1 MRVSPSRSAAILGA
15 VALVA
20 TACGASE
27 SSGYGPRLAQ
37 GDDGAAQEGQD
48 LGIFPGRPVTFA
60 DTYAARANVVQTVAA
75 PLVEGDWDGNGW
87 IFAANEV
94 GQGVSVYDL
103 KSLTPIEFVY
113 SPDNPVPHHPYLSPD
128 QRWVSANARFGSSVI
143 VIDTHDGFETT
154 FLEFPEAADGED
166 VAGPLHGTYTSD
178 SGLFLVALQRSDRLG
193 VIDFTGD
200 EPEIVEVIDL
210 GDRPRDV
217 YITPDDAKAF
227 ITMQGENT
235 VAVVDVGTWDVR
247 YIERSDSDYSSAGG
261 GGGGMSEDGRFFAA
275 SNTPDDEVVIID
287 TGSEEVVHRI
297 EGIPMPV
304 NAEFLGNTSIVGTG
318 NRSDGSASFMDAETG
333 ELLATV
339 ETGGGANIPYMG
351 PDGHIWISHNGA
363 DFVSVLDPETF
374 EVVDEVGTGQNPHWI
389 HFLPSGSR
397 ALVTNWGEA
406 TLSVI
411 DTIRRTEIQK
421 VLTGLN
427 PNGIIVKTDVTPEQA
442 EQALA
447 RGLEDDAPHD
457 VELASEMVLPDPR
470 DDREQLFLNTCAQCH
485 DIGRIIR
492 NNTSSEEG
500 WREIVVRMKGNG
512 AQMTDEE
519 MEEITA
525 YLTDGQHQELEV
537 GTRYDEQHAGAETD
551 EGVGNTAP

>member
-1 MRVSPSRSAAILGA
+1 MRLSKSVAVLGA
-15 VALVA
+15 LALVA

-27 SSGYGPRLAQ
+27 SSGYVSRLAQ
-37 GDDGAAQEGQD
+37 GDEPAAGQD
-48 LGIFPGRPVTFA
+48 LGIFPGRNVAFA
-60 DTYAARANVVQTVAA
+60 DTYAVRSNVVQTISA
-75 PLVEGDWDGNGW
+75 PMPEEGQDWDGNGW

-128 QRWVSANARFGSSVI
+128 QRWVAANARFGSSVI
-143 VIDTHDGFETT
+143 AIDTHDDFATT
-154 FLEFPEAADGED
+154 FLEFPDAADGQD
-166 VAGPLHGTYTSD
+166 IAGPLHGTYTSD
-178 SGLFLVALQRSDRLG
+178 SELFLVALQRSDRLG
-193 VIDFTGD
+193 VIDFSGET
-200 EPEIVEVIDL
+200 PEIAEVIDL

-227 ITMQGENT
+227 ISMQGENT

-247 YIERSDSDYSSAGG
+247 YIERSDADYSSAGG
-261 GGGGMSEDGRFFAA
+261 GGGGMSEDGRYFAV

-287 TGSEEVVHRI
+287 TETEEVVHRV

-304 NAEFLGNTSIVGTG
+304 NAEFLGSTHLVGTG
-318 NRSDGSASFMDAETG
+318 NRSDGSVSIIDAESG
-333 ELLATV
+333 ELLATT
-339 ETGGGANIPYMG
+339 ETGGGANIPSFG
-351 PDGHIWISHNGA
+351 PDGMIWVSHNGA
-363 DFVSVLDPETF
+363 NYLSVLDPETY
-374 EVVDEVGTGQNPHWI
+374 EVVDEITTGQNPHWVL
-389 HFLPSGSR
+389 FLPSGSR

-406 TLSVI
+406 SLSVV
-411 DTIRRTEIQK
+411 DTIRRTELQK

-442 EQALA
+442 AQALE
-447 RGLEDDAPHD
+447 RGLGADAGHD

-500 WREIVVRMKGNG
+500 WREIVVRMRGNG
-512 AQMTDEE
+512 AEMTDEE
-519 MEEITA
+519 MDEITA
-525 YLTDGQHQELEV
+525 YLTEGEHQELEV

>member
-1 MRVSPSRSAAILGA
+1 MRLSKSVALLGA
-15 VALVA
+15 LALVA

-27 SSGYGPRLAQ
+27 SSGYVSRLAQ
-37 GDDGAAQEGQD
+37 GDEPAAGQD
-48 LGIFPGRPVTFA
+48 LGIFPGRNVAFHDAYSP
-60 DTYAARANVVQTVAA
+60 RANVVQTVAA
-75 PLVEGDWDGNGW
+75 PMPEEGQDWDGNGW

-128 QRWVSANARFGSSVI
+128 QRWVSANARFGSSVV
-143 VIDTHDGFETT
+143 VIDTHDDFATT
-154 FLEFPEAADGED
+154 FLEFPDAADGED
-166 VAGPLHGTYTSD
+166 IAGPLHGTYTSD
-178 SGLFLVALQRSDRLG
+178 SELFLVALQRSDRLG
-193 VIDFTGD
+193 VIDLTG
-200 EPEIVEVIDL
+200 ETPEIAEVIDL

-217 YITPDDAKAF
+217 YLTPDDAKAF
-227 ITMQGENT
+227 VSMQGENT

-247 YIERSDSDYSSAGG
+247 YIERSDADYSSAGG
-261 GGGGMSEDGRFFAA
+261 GGGGMSEDGRYFAV
-275 SNTPDDEVVIID
+275 SNTPEDEVVIID
-287 TGSEEVVHRI
+287 TETEEVVHRV
-297 EGIPMPV
+297 GDIPMPV
-304 NAEFLGNTSIVGTG
+304 NAEFLGNTSLVGTG
-318 NRSDGSASFMDAETG
+318 NRSDGSVSFVDAESG
-333 ELLATV
+333 ELLATT
-339 ETGGGANIPYMG
+339 ETGGGANIPYLG
-351 PDGHIWISHNGA
+351 PDGMIWVSHNGA
-363 DFVSVLDPETF
+363 NHISVLDPETF
-374 EVVDEVGTGQNPHWI
+374 EVVDEVATGQNPHWI
-389 HFLPSGSR
+389 QFLPSGSR

-406 TLSVI
+406 SLSVI
-411 DTIRRTEIQK
+411 DTIRRTELRK

-442 EQALA
+442 SEALQ
-447 RGLEDDAPHD
+447 RGLDADAGHD

-500 WREIVVRMKGNG
+500 WREIVVRMRGNG
-512 AQMTDEE
+512 AEMTDEE
-519 MEEITA
+519 LEEITA
-525 YLTDGQHQELEV
+525 YLTEGEHQELEV